1 MNITKPGPKP
11 GTNNAKTDPMNL
23 AQHIDFTLLKPDCTP
38 EQIRQLCETAL
49 KHQFASVCIPPY
61 FVKQAAELLTDK
73 PVKIAT
79 VIGYPMGYS
88 ATPAKVEEIKK
99 ALDDGADEVDAVI
112 NICAVKSANWN
123 YVRNDMDSM
132 ATAVHL
138 KGKSIKIIIETGLLT
153 EAEIQKVCELA
164 LEIKPNFIKT
174 STGINGEGA
183 TVPVVQLLQ
192 QQLKGKIKIKA
203 SGGIRTPED
212 ARRLIE
218 AGAARIGASSLL
230 V

>member
-1 MNITKPGPKP
+1 
-11 GTNNAKTDPMNL
+11 MNL
-23 AQHIDFTLLKPDCTP
+23 AQHIDFTLLKPDCTQ
-38 EQIRQLCETAL
+38 EQIRDLCESAI

-61 FVKQAAELLTDK
+61 FVKQAAELLADK
-73 PVKIAT
+73 PVKTAT

-112 NICAVKSANWN
+112 NLCAVKNGNWN

-132 ATAVHL
+132 TTAVHL

-153 EAEIQKVCELA
+153 ETEIRKLCEIA

-183 TVPVVQLLQ
+183 TVQVVQLLQ
-192 QQLKGKIKIKA
+192 QELKGKIRIKA

-212 ARRLIE
+212 ARRFIE
-218 AGAARIGASSLL
+218 AGATRIGASALL

>member
-1 MNITKPGPKP
+1 
-11 GTNNAKTDPMNL
+11 
-23 AQHIDFTLLKPDCTP
+23 
-38 EQIRQLCETAL
+38 
-49 KHQFASVCIPPY
+49 
-61 FVKQAAELLTDK
+61 
-73 PVKIAT
+73 
-79 VIGYPMGYS
+79 
-88 ATPAKVEEIKK
+88 
-99 ALDDGADEVDAVI
+99 
-112 NICAVKSANWN
+112 
-123 YVRNDMDSM
+123 MDSM

-203 SGGIRTPED
+203 SGGIRTPEE

-230 V
+230 L